1 MMLRYS
7 LNLEK
12 EADAIENAITKVLE
26 SNYRT
31 GDIMSEGMTL
41 VGTKKMGE
49 LILAE
54 I

>member
-7 LNLEK
+7 LNLDK
-12 EADAIENAITKVLE
+12 EADSIDNAITKVLE
-26 SNYRT
+26 ANYRT
-31 GDIMSEGMTL
+31 GDIMSDGMTL

-49 LILAE
+49 LILSE